1 MSSAHEPMHCNSSL
15 DSMLGERW
23 ICRSVSGGFPP
34 LLTGGRGLQGRVP
47 LTLPLP
53 PAVAGADALE
63 QVPPIILLA
72 PGISDSVRCPG
83 VLIVASVCVRK
94 KALKYVNQVDLAH
107 AQLKLKNTY
116 SSLKLGMLCYFF
128 MMFLS
133 AVALQG

>member
-1 MSSAHEPMHCNSSL
+1 MDLQKCFRRL
-15 DSMLGERW
+15 
-23 ICRSVSGGFPP
+23 PP

-116 SSLKLGMLCYFF
+116 SSLKLGMLFF
-128 MMFLS
+128 YDVSISCGATRVKLPKGCICS
-133 AVALQG
+133 SR